1 MLKKKTW
8 KKKNS
13 DYIWLNLVL
22 IWLSTSL
29 PEDICISQECKSSEQ
44 LFSYCFFC
52 VLSSGAAGYNV
63 GGGQAG
69 MYMNL
74 NGGDNYQSSD
84 NSVGDNVCAWDS
96 TFLCAG
102 VANSGFSLSLDSNM
116 LWMGVRV
123 EFVLSSFMEGEGME
137 NLSFKKI
144 HTEQALFFRFET
156 KVATSGLLIV
166 FILCITW

>member
-1 MLKKKTW
+1 MVEFSFNLTFKFFVIRHL
-8 KKKNS
+8 
-13 DYIWLNLVL
+13 YFPGMQVIWTAIL
-22 IWLSTSL
+22 IL
-29 PEDICISQECKSSEQ
+29 
-44 LFSYCFFC
+44 FC
-52 VLSSGAAGYNV
+52 VLFSGAAGYNV

-84 NSVGDNVCAWDS
+84 NSVGDNVQNQVCAWDS

-102 VANSGFSLSLDSNM
+102 VANSGFSLSLDSSM